1 MSMTKGNIPILSY
14 SRSEELFGRS
24 MLMEIRDW
32 IINIIVM
39 MILSALLDNIM
50 PSGSLRKY
58 CRLVIGLVIMLVI
71 ITPLSRFTLDS
82 KSIDK
87 LISEAE
93 AIVNTSNTVDYG
105 TNLINMQN
113 EQIVREYK
121 KKLKENIVRTVEA
134 ISGAKGEIV
143 EITMDEDINSDNF
156 GVISFINVIIHRK
169 EKTIESTAEVKVVK
183 PVIISGS
190 KDKERTQ
197 SSDEDTEI
205 VSGAEKEMV
214 DEVINE
220 LSNIYK
226 IPKNNIKVQMK

>member
-1 MSMTKGNIPILSY
+1 
-14 SRSEELFGRS
+14 
-24 MLMEIRDW
+24 MEIRDW